1 MTQSLSPTQ
10 IRDDLHG
17 ILIRDLLGPAGGPE
31 EELDRRESRVRDR
44 YLTGML
50 APQRSEDAHGQP
62 VRASQRDEVTDAEVD
77 EERDLDADLPDAL
90 DTGAEEDGE
99 DATSDFVMPGGR
111 TFCPSSM
118 GLTFQVERS
127 VESLRVEATWGC
139 YERKESV
146 NQTKPDGAAYRV
158 WKRRPAGGSLVIPL
172 RQGGIGRLVVDAEFP
187 DVTVQGKVRLTPAGW
202 IVTLFLVNG
211 QTEPSEKR
219 APKDPVW
226 LFQAKLAVT
235 DGAHPGR
242 AIFTQRLTVRRSY
255 DHADEVTRQELQ
267 SLAMLYR
274 KWPDF
279 AVGHGVA
286 VDAQR
291 NAGMLLAHRLETT
304 FLPSTDVAQFA
315 APTAEDI
322 PALGGVLLDM
332 KLLAE
337 APRVELLEGLG
348 RLEQAYAAWIAVE
361 ESKQTDPAE
370 NLSGHEEAAR
380 EAVRRCRRACAR
392 LREGIVTLAENPHA
406 ERAFRFANRAMWQQ
420 RVRTDFA
427 RKRKADATLIPAAC
441 DLPSN
446 RTWRPF
452 QLAFILLNLA
462 SIANPHHPDRSGED
476 AVADLLWFPTGG
488 GKTEAYLGLTAFTL
502 AMRRLDPAKGGYD
515 AQHGLAVLM
524 RYTLRLLTLQQFQRA
539 SALLCACEAIRRD
552 DTTLWGAEPFRVGL
566 WVGSKT
572 TPNTLAAADEA
583 IKAML
588 DGNPSG
594 RGSPHQLLSCPW
606 CGTKITPH
614 HIKVHHGVTD
624 VGRCAVH
631 CGDPLGECLFSE
643 AKSPKEGLPV
653 MVVDEEIYRRPPALL
668 IATVDKFAQMPWR
681 GEVQMLFG
689 RVNGFCSRHGFL
701 SPDVDDSGQHNAW
714 RGLPRTS
721 REEHPQLRPPDL
733 IIQDELHLI
742 SGPLGTLAALYETAV
757 DELCSW
763 TLDGKTVR
771 PKIVASTATIRRAD
785 EQIRKL
791 FARKLEVFPPQGT
804 DMADSFFARR
814 REPSPESPGRRYVG
828 ICAFGRKFPSALV
841 RTYVAALGGAK
852 SLFNAHDTLA
862 DPWMTLTGYFNSI
875 RELAGARRLL
885 EDDIRQRLRKAALRG
900 LSERRLGFGD
910 VDELTSRRSS
920 SEIPRILERLEVK
933 FSKAAQQQRED
944 DRKAR
949 VKSTVQAPLD
959 AVLATNMIS
968 VGVDVDRLGLM
979 VVAGQPKTTSEYI
992 QATSRV
998 GRSRSAPG
1006 LVLTVFNWARPR
1018 DLSHFEGFGHYH
1030 ETFYQHVEALSVTPL
1045 ASRALDRGLSGVLVS
1060 LMRLMESRLNANRSA
1075 GLLTDDDALMDEC
1088 LEIIIRRAGI
1098 LSDSPSSRAAQVT
1111 EIQTELHRR
1120 RDWWLEA
1127 RNPES
1132 SVLGYKRTDGVLPLL
1147 HPSDGQ
1153 RWELFTCLNS
1163 LRDVEGNVLLMMSD
1177 NKRGLRPER
1186 RNGQTNEEEETP

>member
-1 MTQSLSPTQ
+1 MTPDEL
-10 IRDDLHG
+10 RDKLHEMV
-17 ILIRDLLGPAGGPE
+17 IKDLLGPAGGPE
-31 EELDRRESRVRDR
+31 EEFDRRESRVRDR

-50 APQRSEDAHGQP
+50 APQRSED
-62 VRASQRDEVTDAEVD
+62 SQRQAASAGKSDTPGEAGVD
-77 EERDLDADLPDAL
+77 EEKDVDADLPDAL

-127 VESLRVEATWGC
+127 AESLLVEATWGS
-139 YERKESV
+139 YERKESI
-146 NQTKPDGAAYRV
+146 NQTKPDGSAYRV
-158 WKRRPAGGSLVIPL
+158 WKRRPAGGAVLIPL
-172 RQGGIGRLVVDAEFP
+172 RQGGTGKLVPDPEFP
-187 DVTVQGKVRLTPAGW
+187 AVTLQGKVRLTPAGW

-211 QTEPSEKR
+211 QTEPPEKR

-226 LFQAKLAVT
+226 LFQVKLAVN

-242 AIFTQRLTVRRSY
+242 AIFTQRLTVRHSHN
-255 DHADEVTRQELQ
+255 HADEVTEQELQ
-267 SLAMLYR
+267 TLAMLYR

-286 VDAQR
+286 VDAHR
-291 NAGMLLAHRLETT
+291 NKGSLLAHRLETT
-304 FLPSTDVAQFA
+304 FLPSTEVAQFA
-315 APTAEDI
+315 APTADDI

-337 APRVELLEGLG
+337 LPKPELLEGLG
-348 RLEQAYAAWIAVE
+348 RLEQAYAAWIAAE
-361 ESKQTDPAE
+361 EAKQSDPAE
-370 NLSGHEEAAR
+370 NLSDHAEAAR
-380 EAVRRCRRACAR
+380 AAVRRCRRACSR
-392 LREGIVTLAENPHA
+392 LREGIATLAASPHA

-427 RKRKADATLIPAAC
+427 RRRKTDATVTPEAC
-441 DLPSN
+441 DVPAN

-452 QLAFILLNLA
+452 QLAFILLNL
-462 SIANPHHPDRSGED
+462 SSVANPHDPDRSGEH

-502 AMRRLDPAKGGYD
+502 AMRRLEPAKGGYD

-539 SALLCACEAIRRD
+539 SALICACEAIRRD
-552 DTTLWGAEPFRVGL
+552 DTALWGLEPFRVGL

-583 IKAML
+583 VKALL

-614 HIKVHHGVTD
+614 HIKVHLGVTG

-643 AKSPKEGLPV
+643 AKSPREGLPV

-714 RGLPRTS
+714 RGLPRTN
-721 REEHPQLRPPDL
+721 REEHAQLRPPDL

-814 REPSPESPGRRYVG
+814 REPSADFPGRRYVG

-841 RTYVAALGGAK
+841 RTYVAALGGAQ
-852 SLFNAHDTLA
+852 SLFDAHDTLA

-885 EDDIRQRLRKAALRG
+885 EDDIRQRLRKAPLRG
-900 LSERRLGFGD
+900 LAERRLGFGD

-920 SEIPRILERLEVK
+920 PEIPRILERLEVK
-933 FSKAAQQQRED
+933 FSKAAQQQREA

-949 VKSTVQAPLD
+949 PKHTVQAPLD

-998 GRSRSAPG
+998 GRSRGAPG

-1030 ETFYQHVEALSVTPL
+1030 DTFYQHVEALSVTPL

-1060 LMRLMESRLNANRSA
+1060 LVRLMESRLNANRSA
-1075 GLLTDDDALMDEC
+1075 GLLTDNDALMNQC
-1088 LEIIIRRAGI
+1088 LEIILRRAGI
-1098 LSDSPSSRAAQVT
+1098 LSDSPSSRAAQVA
-1111 EIQTELHRR
+1111 EIRNELHRR
-1120 RDWWLEA
+1120 REWWLGA
-1127 RNPES
+1127 AKSPES
-1132 SVLGYKRTDGVLPLL
+1132 AVLGYKRADGVLPLL

-1163 LRDVEGNVLLMMSD
+1163 LRDVEGKVLLMMSD

-1186 RNGQTNEEEETP
+1186 RNKETNEAEETP